1 MTISGRQQNSTDD
14 NTINDPYI
22 LPIHLYRAPP
32 PSYDDVTKP
41 NQGTSTSSRELHGQ
55 DNAALVPDSDTN
67 NNQTQMPSEA
77 PPAYESVQ
85 PSSS

>member
-1 MTISGRQQNSTDD
+1 MTISGRQQNSSDD

-41 NQGTSTSSRELHGQ
+41 NQGSSARSQELQGR

-67 NNQTQMPSEA
+67 NNQIQIPSES
-77 PPAYESVQ
+77 PPAYESIQ
-85 PSSS
+85 PSNS